1 MTTVKSMDVRDNFK
15 HFCDVA
21 FGGEVIVVS
30 RRKNEN
36 VVIMSEK
43 EYHEMAE
50 LVKAKRNSDYMAM
63 LDQSMKEAASGGFTM
78 KTIEE
83 LEAYET

>member
-15 HFCDVA
+15 HFCDAA
-21 FGGEVIVVS
+21 FVGEVIVVS

-43 EYHEMAE
+43 EYHELA
-50 LVKAKRNSDYMAM
+50 KAKRNSDYMAM
-63 LDQSMKEAASGGFTM
+63 VDQSMKEAASGGFKMTVP
-78 KTIEE
+78 IEE

>member
-1 MTTVKSMDVRDNFK
+1 MTTVKSMDVRNNFK
-15 HFCDVA
+15 QFCDAA

-30 RRKNEN
+30 RCKNEN

-43 EYHEMAE
+43 EYYE

-63 LDQSMKEAASGGFTM
+63 LDQSMKEAASGGFMM